1 MHFLRRRL
9 LIADRDFS
17 LPNLKPAVMNNSW
30 NRDTGVQV
38 AISSTESIRE
48 VTVSRKNIVAA
59 IVIIVVIIGGGAAIY
74 KMDDGR
80 GARTSSDITAK
91 TASD

>member
-1 MHFLRRRL
+1 M
-9 LIADRDFS
+9 
-17 LPNLKPAVMNNSW
+17 K
-30 NRDTGVQV
+30 
-38 AISSTESIRE
+38 STREAKMSI
-48 VTVSRKNIVAA
+48 KNILAA
-59 IVIIVVIIGGGAAIY
+59 IVIIVVIIGGGAALY

>member
-1 MHFLRRRL
+1 MEQGHRR
-9 LIADRDFS
+9 
-17 LPNLKPAVMNNSW
+17 V
-30 NRDTGVQV
+30 V
-38 AISSTESIRE
+38 AIPSTESTWE
-48 VTVSRKNIVAA
+48 AKVSSKNIVAA
-59 IVIIVVIIGGGAAIY
+59 IVIIVVIIGGGAALY